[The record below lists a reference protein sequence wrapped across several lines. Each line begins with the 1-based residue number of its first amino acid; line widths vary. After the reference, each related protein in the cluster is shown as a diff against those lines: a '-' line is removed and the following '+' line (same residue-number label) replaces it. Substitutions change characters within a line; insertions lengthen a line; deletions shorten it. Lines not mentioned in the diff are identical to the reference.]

1 MQSNRF
7 DAVQRLALDR
17 GVGVYPVMPYYLRP
31 PRRAGLMLGYACL
44 TEQEI
49 REGVAVLADVL
60 RAVTG
65 R

>member
-1 MQSNRF
+1 M
-7 DAVQRLALDR
+7 QRLALDR